1 MSMNFYIMVTSL
13 GCADRVGEV
22 RGHLTNSG
30 PKTPCSQMA
39 LDGYSSAHIAE
50 RILAARRLKAE
61 RGLAAVAV
69 ISVSIRIGARCATLF
84 QLPAERNLHCSDSPA
99 LTAWAYVRSYQS
111 GQTVGAPGL
120 PQALRQALRTCLR

>member
-30 PKTPCSQMA
+30 PKTPCSQYWT
-39 LDGYSSAHIAE
+39 GYSSAHIAE

-84 QLPAERNLHCSDSPA
+84 QFPAERNLHCSDSPA
-99 LTAWAYVRSYQS
+99 FTAWAYVRSYQS
-111 GQTVGAPGL
+111 GQTVGAPRL